1 MLCTSN
7 SYSKFTFFITTVQ
20 EVNYLLFNSP
30 IYILFWLEVS
40 IVTTLIVC
48 QSVTRS
54 LAAANNLFLEKGNRE
69 KMPRYAKLH
78 NNWTAKSVETVLME
92 RWINFECFDVSHYQ
106 YVQRRSG
113 ERDYSGCLNPSVKHG
128 GGTVIVWGYISV
140 CGVVDLLKTHEIMNS
155 DQNLTLLFYLESIW
169 LAADLFFSMTMI
181 TNTPSMQ

>member
-1 MLCTSN
+1 MLVPPHTSKLCIIFKN
-7 SYSKFTFFITTVQ
+7 DYSHTALSTKLPSFPSSLFTFET
-20 EVNYLLFNSP
+20 SP
-30 IYILFWLEVS
+30 
-40 IVTTLIVC
+40 
-48 QSVTRS
+48 
-54 LAAANNLFLEKGNRE
+54 
-69 KMPRYAKLH
+69 LH